1 MTLAKNNNK
10 LNNMFISK
18 KIKISLKIDTII
30 IKYHSRYV
38 ILLTKSLSERVEI
51 DKKQQKRVIRSLQNK
66 ILL

>member
-1 MTLAKNNNK
+1 
-10 LNNMFISK
+10 MFISK

-51 DKKQQKRVIRSLQNK
+51 DKKTTKESN
-66 ILL
+66 

>member
-51 DKKQQKRVIRSLQNK
+51 DKKTTKESN
-66 ILL
+66 